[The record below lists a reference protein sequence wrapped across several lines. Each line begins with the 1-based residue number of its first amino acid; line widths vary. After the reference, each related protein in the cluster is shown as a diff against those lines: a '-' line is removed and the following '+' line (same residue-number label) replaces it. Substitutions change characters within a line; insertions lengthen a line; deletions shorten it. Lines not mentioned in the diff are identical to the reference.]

1 MFRVWLVLLLTVAPA
16 AAWAQRPAPARIVV
30 EEPQAATTRARD
42 QASAAEHRVGQLAL
56 RRSAFDARYAK
67 ELAAIDRIKKQK
79 RSWRRDRELQDA
91 LAEANETAGQLQ
103 ALVRQLADAQAELAR
118 ARQALVAAIDAEL
131 ASGAIGARAQLL
143 ARMRL
148 QVAPARHA
156 VRRIVMPDMKI
167 DPYADPEELDQQ
179 AAAFREAEAA
189 LQRQVVGLE
198 EQHKELQAIAE
209 LRVQHDRSI
218 ELDRRDDNTP
228 RRGPGS
234 ASRTPGL
241 GPPPE
246 VQPRDDLGGGVSM
259 FEADAAAVLADVV
272 DVSITDGLTRAQRSN
287 DPAQRAAAVGR
298 ARDAVATQLERLR
311 KKRAEIE
318 RAARDRRR

>member
-1 MFRVWLVLLLTVAPA
+1 MFRLWLVLLLTVAPA
-16 AAWAQRPAPARIVV
+16 TAWAQRPAPARIVV
-30 EEPQAATTRARD
+30 EAPQAATTRARD

-56 RRSAFDARYAK
+56 RRSDFDARYAK

-103 ALVRQLADAQAELAR
+103 TLARQLADAQAELSR

-218 ELDRRDDNTP
+218 ELDRRDDNAP

-234 ASRTPGL
+234 ASRTPGF
-241 GPPPE
+241 GGPE